1 MNVVSGLLPIYAML
15 TLGYSAGRV
24 RRTDAARYVQ
34 IATLVLLFSVGV
46 EASPALRAGAARL
59 LGISAALGLSTG
71 LASAALVWSISGRSE
86 PIEAS
91 GSYGA
96 LGWTLAT
103 VSAVALGVLLSGRV
117 PWASGLLMPSLYLLI
132 LLVGVDLASG
142 WSPRELFRAAAKSLW
157 IPAAAAAASLSS
169 GWVLGSALGIG
180 PRLSL
185 AASAGFGWYS
195 LAGPLMAASAGPQAG
210 ALGFF
215 SNLMREIST
224 VVLAPAVARLGPE
237 ALAAMGGATAMDTTL
252 GPISVA
258 GGRRATVH
266 AIVTGSLL
274 TLVAPGLVYLLASSP
289 A

>member
-1 MNVVSGLLPIYAML
+1 MEAALGLLPIYALL
-15 TLGYSAGRV
+15 TLGYVVGRA
-24 RRTDAARYVQ
+24 RRADATRCVQ
-34 IATLVLLFSVGV
+34 ITTLVLLFSVGV
-46 EASPALRAGAARL
+46 EASPALRVGAARL
-59 LGISAALGLSTG
+59 LGVSAALGLTTG
-71 LASAALVWSISGRSE
+71 LASAALAWAISGRSR
-86 PIEAS
+86 PLEAA
-91 GSYGA
+91 GPYGA
-96 LGWTLAT
+96 LGWTFAT
-103 VSAVALGVLLSGRV
+103 VAAVALGVLLSERV

-142 WSPRELFRAAAKSLW
+142 WSPGELFRAAARSLW
-157 IPAAAAAASLSS
+157 IPAAAAAASLAS
-169 GWVLGSALGIG
+169 GWALGLALGIG

-215 SNLMREIST
+215 SNLAREIST
-224 VVLAPAVARLGPE
+224 VLLAPAVARLGPE

-252 GPISVA
+252 GPISIA

-274 TLVAPGLVYLLASSP
+274 TLVAPGVVYLLASSL

>member
-1 MNVVSGLLPIYAML
+1 MEAAPGLLPIYALL
-15 TLGYSAGRV
+15 TLGYVVGRA
-24 RRTDAARYVQ
+24 RRTDATRHVQ
-34 IATLVLLFSVGV
+34 VATLVLLFSVGI

-59 LGISAALGLSTG
+59 LAISAALGLSTG
-71 LASAALVWSISGRSE
+71 LASAALAWAISGRPR
-86 PIEAS
+86 PIEPS

-103 VSAVALGVLLSGRV
+103 VAAVALGALLSERV

-132 LLVGVDLASG
+132 FLVGVDLAGS
-142 WSPRELFRAAAKSLW
+142 WSPGEFFRAAAKSLW
-157 IPAAAAAASLSS
+157 IPAAAAAASLAS
-169 GWVLGSALGIG
+169 GWALGLILGVG

-185 AASAGFGWYS
+185 AAAAGFGWYS

-215 SNLMREIST
+215 SNLVREIST
-224 VVLAPAVARLGPE
+224 VLLAPAVARMGPE

-258 GGRRATVH
+258 GGRKATVH

-274 TLVAPGLVYLLASSP
+274 TLVAPGLVYLFASPLS
-289 A
+289 